1 LNEFQEDLELDPLQ
15 LDVAATMQGELFF
28 KWSQRWVVAREAM
41 DRAKLD
47 LDITE
52 NELNIDVR
60 RNPDDYGLD
69 KVTEKLAEAAVK
81 ASAKYRKKAEQL
93 IEKRKI
99 AGRLE
104 KAVMAMEQRK
114 RMIEVLITLHGQQYF
129 AGPSVPHNL
138 AETWKE
144 AKEKQEKQ
152 TLKRQRKK
160 TRKRGEKT

>member
-1 LNEFQEDLELDPLQ
+1 MNEFAQDLELDPLQ
-15 LDVAATMQGELFF
+15 LDVNALAQPKAFF
-28 KWSQRWVVAREAM
+28 KWSKRWVAARYEM
-41 DRAKLD
+41 DKAKLV

-60 RNPDDYGLD
+60 KHPNDYGLD

-81 ASAKYRKKAEQL
+81 ASAKYREKAEIL
-93 IEKRKI
+93 IEKRMI

-104 KAVMAMEQRK
+104 KAVVAMDQRK

-129 AGPSVPHNL
+129 AGPSVPNNL
-138 AETWKE
+138 ADAWKE
-144 AKEKQEKQ
+144 EQEKQERQ
-152 TLKRQRKK
+152 TLERQRKH